1 MKTILKYVLAVLL
14 SPFYIS
20 TKWIDMGK
28 AKRDNISKSS

>member
-1 MKTILKYVLAVLL
+1 MRTLLKYVLVVLL

-28 AKRDNISKSS
+28 AKSDNISKSS